1 MIAALHRQYVAD
13 NVMEHGINF
22 LCSVLFRFYAL
33 YYLDLLNRNQRS
45 KVYAIYTMPFVMTNI
60 NLYGLFRLKS

>member
-22 LCSVLFRFYAL
+22 LCSVL

-45 KVYAIYTMPFVMTNI
+45 KVYAI
-60 NLYGLFRLKS
+60 

>member
-22 LCSVLFRFYAL
+22 LCSVLFRFIE
-33 YYLDLLNRNQRS
+33 S
-45 KVYAIYTMPFVMTNI
+45 
-60 NLYGLFRLKS
+60 